1 MTSAEAKKIVSR
13 LCKQHGLIV
22 NAFTVDKQTNEFILR
37 CGNKDAYAIGILFT
51 DRFSFNRVLSFSA
64 AKCKRNGGFV
74 GAWQY
79 LLEIIARYSSLHGP
93 IALQKVHAYT
103 HKHKCNETPIVLIDS
118 MHSVSSVD
126 ELKVQLDLECI

>member
-1 MTSAEAKKIVSR
+1 MTSTEAKRLVSR

-22 NAFTVDKQTNEFILR
+22 NAFMVDKQTNEFILQ
-37 CGNKDAYAIGILFT
+37 CGNKDAYAIGILFV
-51 DRFSFNRVLSFSA
+51 DRFSVNRVRYFSA
-64 AKCKRNGGFV
+64 ARCKRNSTFV

-79 LLEIIARYSSLHGP
+79 LLEIIARYSSLHDS

-103 HKHKCNETPIVLIDS
+103 HKHKYNETPIVLIDS

-126 ELKVQLDLECI
+126 ELKVLLDLENA